1 MRVRFW
7 LGLAAVIAIAVGSV
21 IAGLEIRAS
30 EHRAFDRRQ
39 IEEARRSARQAEAVA
54 ALSIGQLASAAA
66 FYRAE
71 GQFSRHEFD
80 VMADSLLGSGA
91 LAATAFVQSVPRSKR
106 ARFERGHGF
115 PIVARTPQGSRK
127 SGNAPRYFPL
137 TYADSDEHP
146 RPPVG
151 YDLGADSVRA
161 PSLRRARDT
170 GRPAASSV
178 NRLLIGGNGINV
190 FRPVYR
196 DGSPTGTVA
205 ERRAALTGFA
215 VGSFH
220 VPDLAAAATSALR
233 DDVDVQLL
241 EGNRS
246 LTGSGG
252 LSRNDVATAQIRIAD
267 RTWLLVVRDPRRP
280 AILLPILISVL
291 GLLLAALLGALVVIW
306 NRNEQVQELEQQA
319 DHDSL
324 TGLKNRRRFEE
335 DVRTEL
341 ARSRR
346 EGTDSALLM
355 LDLDNFKQVNDT
367 LGHPMGDRVIEE
379 IASVLRDR
387 TRESDVLARL
397 GGDEF
402 AVVLPNCTAQKAKS
416 VAEAIATAIRDHVPQ
431 EPDVPRITAS
441 IGIGMFGP
449 GGLASL
455 ESVLAEADTAMY
467 AAKHAGRDAIRVAV
481 TGDGAE
487 ASLPRGD
494 RDSA

>member
-7 LGLAAVIAIAVGSV
+7 LGLAAVTAIAAGSV
-21 IAGLEIRAS
+21 VAGLDIHAS
-30 EHRAFDRRQ
+30 EQKAFERRQ
-39 IEEARRSARQAEAVA
+39 SQEARRSARQAEAVA
-54 ALSIGQLASAAA
+54 RLSIGQLASAAA

-71 GQFSRHEFD
+71 GHFTQHEFN

-91 LAATAFVQSVPRSKR
+91 LAATAFVQSVPQSRR

-115 PIVARTPQGSRK
+115 PIVGRAGPKGGGADRVG
-127 SGNAPRYFPL
+127 RYFPL
-137 TYADSDEHP
+137 TYADSYEHP

-151 YDLGADSVRA
+151 YNLGTDPMRA

-178 NRLLIGGNGINV
+178 TRLLIGGNGINV

-196 DGSPTGTVA
+196 DGAPTGTVA

-215 VGSFH
+215 VGAFH
-220 VPDLAAAATSALR
+220 VPDLADAATSALR

-241 EGNRS
+241 EGDRS
-246 LTGSGG
+246 LIGPALARS
-252 LSRNDVATAQIRIAD
+252 VAASAQIRIAD
-267 RTWLLVVRDPRRP
+267 RTWLLVVHDPRRP

-291 GLLLAALLGALVVIW
+291 GLLLALLLGALVVIW

-319 DHDSL
+319 SHDSL

-335 DVRTEL
+335 DLRTEL

-346 EGTDSALLM
+346 QGSDGALLM

-387 TRESDVLARL
+387 IRESDVLARL

-402 AVVLPNCTAQKAKS
+402 AVVLPNCTTEKAKG
-416 VAEAIATAIRDHVPQ
+416 VAEAIATAIRDHVPR
-431 EPDVPRITAS
+431 EPDVPPITAS
-441 IGIGMFGP
+441 IGIAMFGHD
-449 GGLASL
+449 GLPSL
-455 ESVLAEADTAMY
+455 ESIVAAADTAMY
-467 AAKHAGRDAIRVAV
+467 AAKSAGRDAVRVAV
-481 TGDGAE
+481 TGGGDTAG
-487 ASLPRGD
+487 ASLSRGD
-494 RDSA
+494 GRA